1 MENFKKFLASTLGK
15 VVVTLVSAVLIF
27 GLLLLCTTFDSE
39 YLALIIAVL
48 CGYFGWKALS
58 FITPN
63 FFLIMPIGAWAIYY
77 LVKGVLSVFVGVFVA
92 PFQIGLMISRAVQ
105 DAVNE

>member
-1 MENFKKFLASTLGK
+1 MENLKKFLASTAGR

-27 GLLLLCTTFDSE
+27 GLLLLCTTFNGE
-39 YLALIIAVL
+39 YLALIIAAL

-63 FFLIMPIGAWAIYY
+63 VFLIMPIGAWAIYY

-105 DAVNE
+105 DAASK